1 MKQIKIVTV
10 LSVLL
15 SFCFFGR
22 SSLAD
27 SKGIIKYRQNVMKA
41 TGGHMGAIVDIL
53 KNRLPLA
60 DHIVDHAR
68 SIQQNSKMTLAMFPK
83 GSGLGDTKAKPV
95 IWENWSKFESAVK
108 AFVRESAKLAK
119 VAESGD
125 MEALA
130 KQVRATGKTCGGCHR
145 NFRKRD

>member
-1 MKQIKIVTV
+1 
-10 LSVLL
+10 
-15 SFCFFGR
+15 
-22 SSLAD
+22 
-27 SKGIIKYRQNVMKA
+27 
-41 TGGHMGAIVDIL
+41 
-53 KNRLPLA
+53 
-60 DHIVDHAR
+60 
-68 SIQQNSKMTLAMFPK
+68 MFPK

-108 AFVRESAKLAK
+108 DFERESAKLAK